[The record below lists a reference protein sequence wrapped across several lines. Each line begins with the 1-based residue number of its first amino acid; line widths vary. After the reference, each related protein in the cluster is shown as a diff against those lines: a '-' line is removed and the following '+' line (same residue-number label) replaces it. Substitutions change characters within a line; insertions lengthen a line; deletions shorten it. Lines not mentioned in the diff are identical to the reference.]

1 MAAQDGSRPNRRQ
14 IQAAQTR
21 RDIIL
26 AASKLFTQHGYA
38 HTSVADI
45 AREAGVAVQTIYASV
60 GTKPQLIT
68 AMLDEVDAIAEIP
81 QLAAQMQRSDDAHEV
96 ISLVVRLTR
105 QLNERCHDIIAGLRS
120 GAHVD
125 ADLAAAYAAG
135 SARHRDGSTACARRL
150 ARLNALRPGLDTAT
164 AATTIAVLLSTDSYT
179 QLHTEHGWPYDRCEH
194 WLRDTLNQL
203 LLPATTPAAPLN
215 GS

>member
-1 MAAQDGSRPNRRQ
+1 MNDVAAQDGSRPNRRQ
-14 IQAAQTR
+14 MQAAQTR

-38 HTSVADI
+38 RTSVADI

-60 GTKPQLIT
+60 GSKPQLIT
-68 AMLDEVDAIAEIP
+68 AMLDEVDTIAEIP
-81 QLAAQMQRSDDAHEV
+81 QLAATIQRSGDPREV
-96 ISLVVRLTR
+96 ISLMVRLTR
-105 QLNERCHDIIAGLRS
+105 QLNERCHDIITGLRS

-135 SARHRDGSTACARRL
+135 AARHRDGAATCAQRL
-150 ARLNALRPGLDTAT
+150 AQLHALRSGLDTAT
-164 AATTIAVLLSTDSYT
+164 AATTIAVLLSTDTYA
-179 QLHTEHGWPYDRCEH
+179 QLHTEHGWPYDHCEH

-203 LLPATTPAAPLN
+203 LLPATTM
-215 GS
+215 GDR

>member
-1 MAAQDGSRPNRRQ
+1 MAAQDGSRPNRRR

-68 AMLDEVDAIAEIP
+68 AMLDEVDTIAEIP
-81 QLAAQMQRSDDAHEV
+81 ELAARIQRSQDAHEV
-96 ISLVVRLTR
+96 ISLMVRLTR
-105 QLNERCHDIIAGLRS
+105 QLNERCRDIITGLRS

-125 ADLAAAYAAG
+125 ADLAVAYAAG
-135 SARHRDGSTACARRL
+135 AARHRDGAAICAQRL

-164 AATTIAVLLSTDSYT
+164 AATTIAVLLSTDSYA
-179 QLHTEHGWPYDRCEH
+179 QLHTEHGWPYERCEQ

-203 LLPATTPAAPLN
+203 LLPTATPEPPK